1 MRLLICSLPGS
12 IMPKEQLCLGERVP
26 RGASKNAKDKSNS
39 AALLASRGRADVNG
53 GSGGQGSYCSS
64 EKDSGYSDT
73 GSDSLQTDVEDLRS
87 GTRKHWCSAVR
98 GAALHSTRKPISAA
112 ADFRELTPIYILK
125 NVVLKQPLT
134 VPPSPDQLLHPQLA
148 WGGAGHSG
156 QAPTQLLL
164 IQQPGV
170 TASTPLQLL
179 KTQPSKGGGGG
190 SKINKGSY
198 LPILN
203 SYPRIAPH
211 PIKKIPEQD
220 KGGSKGSTEGHSLS
234 KRVRVE
240 DRRELV
246 SIPSQ
251 ILRQHNHPQQ
261 ESKPLPTPHLHPRA
275 PGSSGATARAQ
286 QCMPSPHHSHP
297 PPLSPA
303 PPSPIS
309 LEVPV
314 PQQPP
319 RLTCKHNPA
328 RHHRF
333 LNTVEILSQSGL
345 LDITMRTQELLRQSA
360 ATERDIAQLRYH
372 TQLLCQAAHEGPGAY
387 GTWEKLCRAM
397 VESGWYPALG
407 GCDPSIFGTA
417 LGQISPAGKVD
428 ESRQSDTVGS
438 VGRSSLGEEAYPP
451 SPLLAP
457 SPDSAQHSPSSPPP
471 QQTTNKGGVEPPD
484 SSTHSGLP

>member
-1 MRLLICSLPGS
+1 
-12 IMPKEQLCLGERVP
+12 MPKEQLCLGERVP

-39 AALLASRGRADVNG
+39 AALLSSRGRAGVNED
-53 GSGGQGSYCSS
+53 SGRQGSCCSS

-73 GSDSLQTDVEDLRS
+73 GSDSLQTDVEDQHG
-87 GTRKHWCSAVR
+87 GTRKQWCGAVR
-98 GAALHSTRKPISAA
+98 GVSLHSTGKPISAA
-112 ADFRELTPIYILK
+112 ADFRELPPIYILK
-125 NVVLKQPLT
+125 NVVLKQPLP

-148 WGGAGHSG
+148 WGGAGLSG

-164 IQQPGV
+164 IPQPGV
-170 TASTPLQLL
+170 TASSPAPMQLL
-179 KTQPSKGGGGG
+179 KTQPSKGAGG

-211 PIKKIPEQD
+211 PNKKIPEQN

-246 SIPSQ
+246 SMPPQ
-251 ILRQHNHPQQ
+251 NLRQHNHPQH
-261 ESKPLPTPHLHPRA
+261 ESKPLPTPHLHTRA
-275 PGSSGATARAQ
+275 PGSSGATVHAQ
-286 QCMPSPHHSHP
+286 QCVPSPHHSHP
-297 PPLSPA
+297 PPRSPA

-309 LEVPV
+309 LEVSA
-314 PQQPP
+314 PQPPP
-319 RLTCKHNPA
+319 RLTCKHNPG
-328 RHHRF
+328 RHRRF

-360 ATERDIAQLRYH
+360 SSERDIAQLRHH
-372 TQLLCQAAHEGPGAY
+372 TQLLCQAAHEGPSTCGA
-387 GTWEKLCRAM
+387 WEKLCRAM

-407 GCDPSIFGTA
+407 GCDPSLFCDA
-417 LGQISPAGKVD
+417 LGQLSPAGKVD
-428 ESRQSDTVGS
+428 ASWRSDTGVA

-457 SPDSAQHSPSSPPP
+457 SPDSAQHSPPPPPP
-471 QQTTNKGGVEPPD
+471 QQTTNKGGARSPPGATVPPD
-484 SSTHSGLP
+484 SSTHGWLP